1 MIVSTDELK
10 EHLGLTGIDIEVGI
24 LERCLLASIEYCEL
38 HNETKYTNE
47 NLPSTVRIAILMLAA
62 HLFNNREATTEK
74 LNKQIEFGVSSLLN
88 ISREKFS
95 C

>member
-10 EHLGLTGIDIEVGI
+10 EHLGLAEIDIEEAI
-24 LERCLLASIEYCEL
+24 LSRCLAASIEYCEL
-38 HNETKYTNE
+38 HNETTYTNE